1 MRFSCPKYKEK
12 LVFVIFHFERLG
24 DESFMVTRYTNLLLL
39 YLLYVDFIT
48 LPTVVS
54 FFSGLSQ
61 S

>member
-1 MRFSCPKYKEK
+1 
-12 LVFVIFHFERLG
+12 
-24 DESFMVTRYTNLLLL
+24 MVTRYTNLLLL